1 MSDIKNAIPENIMN
15 AMFDLMSSAEI
26 EMDDKT
32 EERLEPDIATEI
44 SIHHLEL
51 SSLIQTVSVDAL
63 AELLIKKGIITEEE
77 YKNTMYV
84 KLLEYADLV
93 KKFALRAAAIKS
105 IIYPDGKVPTNDNT
119 EDNDNK

>member
-1 MSDIKNAIPENIMN
+1 MSDTKNTIPKNIMN

-32 EERLEPDIATEI
+32 EERLEPDIATEV

-51 SSLIQTVSVDAL
+51 STLIQTVSVDAL

-84 KLLEYADLV
+84 KLLEYTDLV
-93 KKFALRAAAIKS
+93 KNFALRAAALKS
-105 IIYPDGKVPTNDNT
+105 IIYPDGKIPTNDNT
-119 EDNDNK
+119 EVNDNK

>member
-1 MSDIKNAIPENIMN
+1 MSDTKNTIPENIMN

-84 KLLEYADLV
+84 KLFEYADLV
-93 KKFALRAAAIKS
+93 KNFALRAAALKS
-105 IIYPDGKVPTNDNT
+105 IIYPDGKIPTENT
-119 EDNDNK
+119 NIE

>member
-1 MSDIKNAIPENIMN
+1 MSDTKNTIPENIMN

-32 EERLEPDIATEI
+32 EERLEPDIATEV

-84 KLLEYADLV
+84 KLFECADLV
-93 KKFALRAAAIKS
+93 KNFALRAAALKS
-105 IIYPDGKVPTNDNT
+105 IIYPDGKIPTENT
-119 EDNDNK
+119 NIE

>member
-1 MSDIKNAIPENIMN
+1 MNDTKNTIPENIMN

-32 EERLEPDIATEI
+32 EKRLEPDIATEI

-77 YKNTMYV
+77 YKNTMYA
-84 KLLEYADLV
+84 KLIENSDLV
-93 KKFALRAAAIKS
+93 KNFALRAAALKS
-105 IIYPDGKVPTNDNT
+105 IIYPDGKIPTDDNT
-119 EDNDNK
+119 EDSDNK

>member
-105 IIYPDGKVPTNDNT
+105 IIYPDGKVSTNDNT

>member
-1 MSDIKNAIPENIMN
+1 MSDTKNTIPENIMN

-32 EERLEPDIATEI
+32 EERLEPDIATKV

-51 SSLIQTVSVDAL
+51 STLIQTVSVDAL

-93 KKFALRAAAIKS
+93 KNFALRAAALKS
-105 IIYPDGKVPTNDNT
+105 IIYPDGKIPTNDNT
-119 EDNDNK
+119 EVNDNK

>member
-1 MSDIKNAIPENIMN
+1 MSDTKNTIPENIMN

-32 EERLEPDIATEI
+32 EERLEPDIATKV

-51 SSLIQTVSVDAL
+51 STLIQTVSVDAL

-105 IIYPDGKVPTNDNT
+105 IIYPDGKIPTENT
-119 EDNDNK
+119 NIE

>member
-1 MSDIKNAIPENIMN
+1 MSDIKNTIPENIMA

-32 EERLEPDIATEI
+32 EERLEPDIATEV

-51 SSLIQTVSVDAL
+51 SNLIQTVSVDAL

-93 KKFALRAAAIKS
+93 KNFALRAVALKS
-105 IIYPDGKVPTNDNT
+105 IIYPDGKIPTDVNT
-119 EDNDNK
+119 ENSDNN

>member
-1 MSDIKNAIPENIMN
+1 MSDTKNTIPENIMN

-44 SIHHLEL
+44 NIHHLEL

-84 KLLEYADLV
+84 KLLECADLV
-93 KKFALRAAAIKS
+93 KNFALRAAALKS
-105 IIYPDGKVPTNDNT
+105 IIYPDGKIPTNDNT

>member
-32 EERLEPDIATEI
+32 EERLEPDIATEV

-93 KKFALRAAAIKS
+93 KNFALRAAALKS
-105 IIYPDGKVPTNDNT
+105 IIYPDGKIPTNDNT
-119 EDNDNK
+119 EVNDNK

>member
-1 MSDIKNAIPENIMN
+1 MSDIQNTIPENIMN

-84 KLLEYADLV
+84 KLLENADLV
-93 KKFALRAAAIKS
+93 KNFALRAAALKS
-105 IIYPDGKVPTNDNT
+105 IIYPDGKIPTNDNT